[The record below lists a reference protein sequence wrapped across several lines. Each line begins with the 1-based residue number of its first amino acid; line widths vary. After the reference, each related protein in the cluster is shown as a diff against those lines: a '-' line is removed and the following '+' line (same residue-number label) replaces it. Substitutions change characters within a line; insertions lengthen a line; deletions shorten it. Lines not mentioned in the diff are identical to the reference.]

1 LQFLQ
6 PVLGLY
12 LQVLARLAQS
22 RFKLLRLVEGA
33 LFEGFASFDHGC
45 LKLFELEV
53 VVGAEVVYSSLAF
66 LPVLAQLAAV
76 HFLAQKVLPVSDLR
90 FQLSYLSHEGF
101 ELDVELDLEA
111 VVCHEFQSLL
121 DEGKDADLFVGVEH
135 AVLVAVEDAHEVL
148 DGADPGETVEIGLVL
163 AKHYFQHLFREVCA
177 CHVVLGQ
184 RTPDGLALLRAAVV
198 GIGLAFDLGD
208 HGGV

>member
-76 HFLAQKVLPVSDLR
+76 HFLAQKVLPVGDLR
-90 FQLSYLSHEGF
+90 F
-101 ELDVELDLEA
+101 
-111 VVCHEFQSLL
+111 
-121 DEGKDADLFVGVEH
+121 
-135 AVLVAVEDAHEVL
+135 
-148 DGADPGETVEIGLVL
+148 
-163 AKHYFQHLFREVCA
+163 
-177 CHVVLGQ
+177 
-184 RTPDGLALLRAAVV
+184 
-198 GIGLAFDLGD
+198 
-208 HGGV
+208 